1 MRNVRGGG
9 REGVCGGCIWKC
21 QCDGG
26 REEKKWRKK
35 DWKKNGQKKN
45 KNIKKIIIKKGGKK

>member
-35 DWKKNGQKKN
+35 DWKKNG
-45 KNIKKIIIKKGGKK
+45 